1 MLIESFLN
9 YLRLERNYSERTI
22 RSYGIDL
29 KEFQAFFKEK
39 SEETDFVTL
48 DSDLIRFWI
57 VDMMDRGY
65 TSTSVNRKLSALRS
79 FYRFLL

>member
-29 KEFQAFFKEK
+29 KEFQTFFKEK
-39 SEETDFVTL
+39 RQTL
-48 DSDLIRFWI
+48 
-57 VDMMDRGY
+57 
-65 TSTSVNRKLSALRS
+65 
-79 FYRFLL
+79 